1 MKKSVFVLFAIVLMI
16 LPMVLAVEINVKTL
30 SGQTVTVFLREPGAF
45 DVLDFHQGKAID
57 GVVTFTS
64 DFTKDLVDL
73 QVNVGQ
79 NGNIKEGIVYF

>member
-45 DVLDFHQGKAID
+45 DVLDFHQGEAID
-57 GVVTFTS
+57 GVVTF
-64 DFTKDLVDL
+64 FAYVRGEL
-73 QVNVGQ
+73 N
-79 NGNIKEGIVYF
+79 